1 MEGGM
6 RMKIIV
12 HYPKSEEGL
21 SELMKKATDLH
32 IEAIIAYLDKLSCPK
47 KQKLQIIEKIRKK

>member
-1 MEGGM
+1 M